1 MSTLMLPSLLVLHSK
16 FVKIDSA
23 NPEKKMF
30 TDNGHRMR
38 LNDENQPMAIGHLS
52 DSGDMNCIL

>member
-1 MSTLMLPSLLVLHSK
+1 MLPSLLVLHSK

-38 LNDENQPMAIGHLS
+38 LNDENQPMATGHLG